1 MPACLAPDELLF
13 AEKSGVSRRPL
24 DHTTEPTGG
33 DDLAAEK
40 KWVPVRENVHHLK

>member
-33 DDLAAEK
+33 TIYPLRKNGSQFE
-40 KWVPVRENVHHLK
+40 RTYTT